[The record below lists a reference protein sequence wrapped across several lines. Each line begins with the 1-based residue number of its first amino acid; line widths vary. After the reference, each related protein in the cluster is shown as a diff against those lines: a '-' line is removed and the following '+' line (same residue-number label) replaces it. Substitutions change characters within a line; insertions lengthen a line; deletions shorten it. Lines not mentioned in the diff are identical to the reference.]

1 MGKLGFR
8 AIKPM
13 AFQPLGIEQQILD
26 PQRYTL
32 QQTSLTME
40 VLMITQHMKKLI
52 IIKI

>member
-1 MGKLGFR
+1 
-8 AIKPM
+8 M
-13 AFQPLGIEQQILD
+13 AFQPQGNKQQRLD

-40 VLMITQHMKKLI
+40 VMMIAQHMKKPI